1 MSHPT
6 PGDLRTLA
14 AEVGEILVEKR
25 ETVATAE
32 SCTAG
37 LVSATLTRVPGSS
50 AFFWGGTV
58 VYDADA
64 KVELAGLDPALLEK
78 HGTVSAATTEALAQ
92 AIRDRS
98 TATYGAAVTG
108 WAGPTAAGPGEAVG
122 RVFVAVADHR
132 GVVSRRWDFDGD
144 RDAVRAAAVG
154 AVLDLLRQRLA
165 GSDDGADD

>member
-50 AFFWGGTV
+50 AFFWGGSV
-58 VYDADA
+58 VYAAAA
-64 KVELAGLDPALLEK
+64 KVALAGLDPELLEE
-78 HGTVSAATTEALAQ
+78 HGTVSATTTEALAE
-92 AIRDRS
+92 AIRDR
-98 TATYGAAVTG
+98 
-108 WAGPTAAGPGEAVG
+108 
-122 RVFVAVADHR
+122 
-132 GVVSRRWDFDGD
+132 
-144 RDAVRAAAVG
+144 
-154 AVLDLLRQRLA
+154 
-165 GSDDGADD
+165 

>member
-1 MSHPT
+1 VSHPT
-6 PGDLRTLA
+6 PGDLRILA
-14 AEVGEILVEKR
+14 GEVGGVLVERR

-50 AFFWGGTV
+50 DFFWGGTV
-58 VYDADA
+58 VYGADA
-64 KVELAGLDPALLEK
+64 KIELAGLDPELLEE
-78 HGTVSAATTEALAQ
+78 HGTVSATTTEALAET
-92 AIRDRS
+92 IRDRS
-98 TATYGAAVTG
+98 GATYGVAVTG
-108 WAGPTAAGPGEAVG
+108 WAGPTAAPGEAVG
-122 RVFVAVADHR
+122 RVFGAVAGHH
-132 GVVSRRWDFDGD
+132 GVVSRQWDFDGD

>member
-14 AEVGEILVEKR
+14 GEVGGILVGKR

-50 AFFWGGTV
+50 DFFWGGVV
-58 VYDADA
+58 VYAATA
-64 KVELAGLDPALLEK
+64 KVELAGLDPELLEE
-78 HGTVSAATTEALAQ
+78 HGTVSATTTEALAE

-98 TATYGAAVTG
+98 TATYGVAVTG
-108 WAGPTAAGPGEAVG
+108 WAGPTAGPGEVVG
-122 RVFVAVADHR
+122 RVFVAVADQR
-132 GVVSRRWDFDGD
+132 GVVSRRRDFDGD
-144 RDAVRAAAVG
+144 RDAVRAAAVE
-154 AVLDLLRQRLA
+154 AVLNLLRQRLA
-165 GSDDGADD
+165 GSDDEVDD

>member
-25 ETVATAE
+25 EMVATAE

-78 HGTVSAATTEALAQ
+78 HGTVSAATTEALAE

-108 WAGPTAAGPGEAVG
+108 WAGPTAGPGEVVG
-122 RVFVAVADHR
+122 RVFVAVADQR
-132 GVVSRRWDFDGD
+132 GVVSRRRDFDGD
-144 RDAVRAAAVG
+144 RDAVRAAAVE
-154 AVLDLLRQRLA
+154 AVLNLLRQRLA
-165 GSDDGADD
+165 GSDDEVDD

>member
-14 AEVGEILVEKR
+14 GEVGGILVEKR

-32 SCTAG
+32 SCTGG

-50 AFFWGGTV
+50 DFFWGGTV
-58 VYDADA
+58 VYVADA
-64 KVELAGLDPALLEK
+64 KVELAGLDPELLEE
-78 HGTVSAATTEALAQ
+78 HGTVSATTTEALAE

-98 TATYGAAVTG
+98 MATYGVAVTG
-108 WAGPTAAGPGEAVG
+108 WAGPTAGPGEAVG
-122 RVFVAVADHR
+122 RVFVAVADPR

-144 RDAVRAAAVG
+144 RGAVRAAAVG
-154 AVLDLLRQRLA
+154 AALDLLRQRLA

>member
-50 AFFWGGTV
+50 NFFWGGTV
-58 VYDADA
+58 VYAADA
-64 KVELAGLDPALLEK
+64 KVELAGLDPELLEE
-78 HGTVSAATTEALAQ
+78 HGTVSATTTEALAE
-92 AIRDRS
+92 AIRNRS
-98 TATYGAAVTG
+98 RASFGVAVSG
-108 WAGPTAAGPGEAVG
+108 WGGPIAGPG
-122 RVFVAVADHR
+122 
-132 GVVSRRWDFDGD
+132 
-144 RDAVRAAAVG
+144 
-154 AVLDLLRQRLA
+154 
-165 GSDDGADD
+165 